1 MIIKNDDEV
10 KIQISEEKLIRSM
23 ALMKDLRDYCRERTE
38 EGTTETIEALT
49 VAIETMIAFYAEHFE
64 EIADD

>member
-1 MIIKNDDEV
+1 MIIKKDDEV
-10 KIQISEEKLIRSM
+10 EIQISEEKLIRSM

-38 EGTTETIEALT
+38 EGTTETTEALS

-64 EIADD
+64 A